1 MVFPLYKF
9 LKGTDKVT
17 CEQTKKEEGVDVRI
31 NYSMMS
37 NKMKIDLGKYMHAQE
52 IKRYRQKHPA
62 KTRYFLNPMRP
73 GVRLTK

>member
-1 MVFPLYKF
+1 MIFPLYKF
-9 LKGTDKVT
+9 LKGSEKVI
-17 CEQTKKEEGVDVRI
+17 CEQIKKDEGINVQI
-31 NYSMMS
+31 NYTSMS

-52 IKRYRQKHPA
+52 IKKYRRKHPA